1 MNKFIDIFANSA
13 LASLKNTVASANA
26 AMQSFSLNDIGKAM
40 DEAKERFAAEF
51 NRFKNSLYSFTDKH
65 TVEVKFDKATQKINY
80 SITQNIFNVSVNS
93 IDGTVNQNAS
103 FTFPEDVDATEM
115 HQTYDSENKVMVFR
129 FGKKKN

>member
-103 FTFPEDVDATEM
+103 FTLPEDVDATEM